1 MAKKTETKVKPE
13 SVDAEKKATETE
25 DAVKEGFGERHI
37 TDEEIEAAIKED
49 KENAKKKNPWVG
61 KLIVIGFFLALVAIY
76 FMVPSVHEWVNSVLE
91 MFRTGNFSAMR
102 QFIAKY
108 GKWAMLIS
116 SLLMIFQSLAAP
128 LPAFFITLTN
138 ANLFGWWQGCIL
150 SWASSMAGA
159 VLCFYI
165 ARILGRDIVEKICTK
180 GALLSVEQFFE
191 KYGTKCILIA
201 RLLPFIS
208 FDVVSYAAGL
218 TAMDFWSFFIATGV
232 GQLPACVVYSYV
244 GGMLTGGAQKMFI
257 GLLCLFALAI
267 LVVLIRQVYQANEK
281 KKQEAAEAAGEVY
294 VKPKFNWT
302 QCVTKTYA
310 AAFIAMTLSIIL
322 GKWAWLNMRINMGWI
337 FIGLWLILA
346 VVLYFI
352 KRLNVGIKFSVTNV
366 AVNVILQA
374 LLIGTKGLFITPASR
389 IREGFMLSSDVSFHT
404 INTFI
409 LIFAIVGMALVVF
422 MNLRKSPEEGTL
434 PAATEDKCA
443 DNSSKAED
451 TSAA

>member
-1 MAKKTETKVKPE
+1 MSEKKEKKTPSQKKE
-13 SVDAEKKATETE
+13 EKEKII
-25 DAVKEGFGERHI
+25 DRHI
-37 TDEEIEAAIKED
+37 TDEEIAAAIAED
-49 KENAKKKNPWVG
+49 KEAAKKKNPWLG
-61 KLIVIGFFLALVAIY
+61 KIVIIGVFLLLVAVY
-76 FMVPSVHEWVNSVLE
+76 FMVPAVHTWVNSVLE

-116 SLLMIFQSLAAP
+116 ALLMIFQSLAAP

-150 SWASSMAGA
+150 SWVSSMAGA

-232 GQLPACVVYSYV
+232 GQLPACIVYSYV
-244 GGMLTGGAQKMFI
+244 GGMLTGGAQMMFI

-267 LVVLIRQVYQANEK
+267 LVILIRQIYQANEK
-281 KKQEAAEAAGEVY
+281 KKKEAAEAAGEVY
-294 VKPKFNWT
+294 IKPKFNWT
-302 QCVTKTYA
+302 QCIGKTYA
-310 AAFIAMTLSIIL
+310 SAFIAMTLSMLL

-337 FIGLWLILA
+337 FLGLWVILSI
-346 VVLYFI
+346 VLYFV
-352 KRLNVGIKFSVTNV
+352 KKLKVGIKFSVANV
-366 AVNVILQA
+366 AINIIIQS
-374 LLIGTKGLFITPASR
+374 LLVGTKGLFITPASR
-389 IREGFMLSSDVSFHT
+389 LREGLMLSSDFKLQTMNV
-404 INTFI
+404 II
-409 LIFAIVGMALVVF
+409 MIFAVAGMALIIL
-422 MNLRKSPEEGTL
+422 MNMYKKTDETAPKE
-434 PAATEDKCA
+434 AVKDDDA
-443 DNSSKAED
+443 KAV
-451 TSAA
+451 A